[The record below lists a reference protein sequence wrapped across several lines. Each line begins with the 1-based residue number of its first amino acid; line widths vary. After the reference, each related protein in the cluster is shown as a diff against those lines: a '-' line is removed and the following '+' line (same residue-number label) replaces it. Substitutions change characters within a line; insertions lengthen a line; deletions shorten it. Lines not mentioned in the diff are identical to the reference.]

1 MKANPIQYD
10 EAVAA
15 SNEVGKI
22 TLEYFEKMVNLQFN
36 AARNYADV
44 ALTNT
49 QAAMEVKDL
58 DGAKAYLGKQAE
70 VARGVFEHIAKDSKE
85 AIIVGRS
92 YAENL
97 QSLVKKSVGEVAA
110 KKAG

>member
-10 EAVAA
+10 KAVAA

-22 TLEYFEKMVNLQFN
+22 TLEYFEKLMNLQFN
-36 AARNYADV
+36 ATRNYADV

-49 QAAMEVKDL
+49 QAALEVKDL

-70 VARGVFEHIAKDSKE
+70 VARSVFEYYAKDSNE
-85 AIIVGRS
+85 AITVGRS

-110 KKAG
+110 KKSA